1 MPIQSPPAKRVPERT
16 AWMRGTTTPSPN
28 SAATRRTEPPVA
40 SAMARSASVSLKTSV
55 SSRGFAGP
63 TLTKATRSPE
73 RSVCSPSS
81 RAGVCAVNRPGFSSP
96 SATVRSAPLGP
107 TSVTA
112 SAVSAMVWRSI
123 WMSRPAAEARSA
135 SSSSAGSFIS
145 QWARRRR
152 RSRCGPPSR
161 KPRAHSQ
168 AWSESRSATRP
179 LSSRASTRSGWSPAP
194 DITAEPVRTC
204 APTRRSHSPQF
215 GGVCSEPGSS
225 RVTGWRLP
233 PVVMRAR

>member
-1 MPIQSPPAKRVPERT
+1 
-16 AWMRGTTTPSPN
+16 
-28 SAATRRTEPPVA
+28 
-40 SAMARSASVSLKTSV
+40 MARSASVSLKTSV

-81 RAGVCAVNRPGFSSP
+81 RAGVCAVNRPGFSSA

-123 WMSRPAAEARSA
+123 WMSRPAAVARSA

-168 AWSESRSATRP
+168 AWSESRSADPGPCPRGQAPGAAGRRHPTSRP
-179 LSSRASTRSGWSPAP
+179 SRCGPGRRRGAATGPVRRRSVPSPA
-194 DITAEPVRTC
+194 
-204 APTRRSHSPQF
+204 
-215 GGVCSEPGSS
+215 
-225 RVTGWRLP
+225 
-233 PVVMRAR
+233 ARG